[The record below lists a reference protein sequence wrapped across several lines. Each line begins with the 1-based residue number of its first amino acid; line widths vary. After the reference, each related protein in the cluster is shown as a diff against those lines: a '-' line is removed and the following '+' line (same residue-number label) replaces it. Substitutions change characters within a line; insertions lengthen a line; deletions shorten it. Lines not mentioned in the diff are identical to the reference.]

1 MQSAAVH
8 FSATEDC
15 EIPDAPLAQVDELEM
30 VEGSFS
36 AFSSSLTDISTGNC
50 EKSQSDGG
58 PGEDLSNCSVNLS
71 SSLQDLVES
80 FDDKVAVVLKDF
92 EKDAEKIAPIKIRSQ
107 EEIMSESQFW
117 WTLTGNYGNLPPIDF
132 DRSQI
137 RRKQLE
143 ALNFNSPKEGTPTDR
158 SVVSDC
164 DSSEDTERIDFHR
177 LATAQTHNENGES
190 LPFNADKV
198 IEEIDEILQ
207 AGDLMNQSLA
217 TNRTIESV
225 DSMYSSMR
233 SPNVYSDIEAEF
245 KSKEREGISVS
256 IEEMNSFTQSKLIT
270 IVSEMEQIIQL
281 YNEEL
286 VRELARKDE
295 FEYEKEMRNKFIT
308 LLVAVQERRRKQNGG
323 GGKKQQQNK
332 GTTTEP
338 NNTNNNNNNL
348 VSVSIPF
355 DDSTDGPSL
364 SALEWLVKI
373 LQAMIDDSVHLP
385 SLLTD
390 YILNVVC
397 PSKFATD

>member
-1 MQSAAVH
+1 MCFCIS
-8 FSATEDC
+8 
-15 EIPDAPLAQVDELEM
+15 
-30 VEGSFS
+30 GS
-36 AFSSSLTDISTGNC
+36 
-50 EKSQSDGG
+50 
-58 PGEDLSNCSVNLS
+58 
-71 SSLQDLVES
+71 
-80 FDDKVAVVLKDF
+80 
-92 EKDAEKIAPIKIRSQ
+92 
-107 EEIMSESQFW
+107 
-117 WTLTGNYGNLPPIDF
+117 
-132 DRSQI
+132 RSQI

-143 ALNFNSPKEGTPTDR
+143 ALNFNSPKDGTPTDR

-207 AGDLMNQSLA
+207 AGDLMNQSFA

-225 DSMYSSMR
+225 DSIYSSMR
-233 SPNVYSDIEAEF
+233 SPNVYSDMEAEF
-245 KSKEREGISVS
+245 KSKEREDISVS

-338 NNTNNNNNNL
+338 NNTNNTNNNVGLVWRCILNSWAIVWFQL

-373 LQAMIDDSVHLP
+373 LQTMIDDSVHLP

>member
-1 MQSAAVH
+1 MRRKCARLKIVLALNAAHYTILSFFAIHFHIWKLESDTYKVH
-8 FSATEDC
+8 SHQQ
-15 EIPDAPLAQVDELEM
+15 DA
-30 VEGSFS
+30 
-36 AFSSSLTDISTGNC
+36 I
-50 EKSQSDGG
+50 
-58 PGEDLSNCSVNLS
+58 
-71 SSLQDLVES
+71 ES
-80 FDDKVAVVLKDF
+80 FDDKVTTVLKDLD
-92 EKDAEKIAPIKIRSQ
+92 KDAEKIAPVKIRSQ

-143 ALNFNSPKEGTPTDR
+143 ALNFQSKEGTPTDQ
-158 SVVSDC
+158 SVVSDGE
-164 DSSEDTERIDFHR
+164 SEDPERLDFHR
-177 LATAQTHNENGES
+177 VATSQLQLNENGEA
-190 LPFNADKV
+190 LPFSADKV

-233 SPNVYSDIEAEF
+233 SPNVYSDIEAEL
-245 KSKEREGISVS
+245 KSKEGGEGINVSV
-256 IEEMNSFTQSKLIT
+256 EEMNSFAQSKLIT

-295 FEYEKEMRNKFIT
+295 LEYEKEVRNKFIT
-308 LLVAVQERRRKQNGG
+308 LLVAVQERRRKLGG
-323 GGKKQQQNK
+323 AGKKQSFK
-332 GTTTEP
+332 LASSEMG
-338 NNTNNNNNNL
+338 NTNDNPGT
-348 VSVSIPF
+348 VSIPY
-355 DDSTDGPSL
+355 DDSQEGPNI

-373 LQAMIDDSVHLP
+373 LQAMTDDSVQLP
-385 SLLTD
+385 TLLTE

-397 PSKFATD
+397 PSKYANV